1 MRLEADSASLAVRTL
16 PHVPWM
22 DIPGVRAVVWALG
35 RNRVR
40 FVGGCVR
47 DHLIGRSSL
56 DVDMATDHPPQETLN
71 LLRDAHIRVE
81 PIGIEHGTVVAIT
94 DSGQFQIT
102 TLREDVQTDGRH
114 AVVYDGVEACLEKLQ
129 QHGCKLAVV
138 TNKPEQFVAP
148 LLEQMGLDHWFDLAV
163 GGDTLPVKKPDPA
176 PLLHAMETLG
186 GTRGTT
192 VMVGD
197 SAADVDAALAA
208 GVPCVAVRYG
218 YNFGKP
224 VETLGADAV
233 VDSLA
238 ELL

>member
-1 MRLEADSASLAVRTL
+1 MSLAGLFSPRWPSVALFDLDGTLVDSAPDLAA
-16 PHVPWM
+16 
-22 DIPGVRAVVWALG
+22 AVDQMLEHLG
-35 RNRVR
+35 RSPVGIDRVR
-40 FVGGCVR
+40 DWVGNGASVLVR
-47 DHLIGRSSL
+47 RALAGRS
-56 DVDMATDHPPQETLN
+56 DWEPAEPKD
-71 LLRDAHIRVE
+71 DALFNDAL
-81 PIGIEHGTVVAIT
+81 AIFFHAY
-94 DSGQFQIT
+94 GQIN
-102 TLREDVQTDGRH
+102 GRH
-114 AVVYDGVEACLEKLQ
+114 AVVYDGVEACLERLQ

-148 LLEQMGLDHWFDLAV
+148 LLEQMGLEHWFDLSI

-176 PLLHAMETLG
+176 PLLHAMESLG

-218 YNFGKP
+218 YNFGRP